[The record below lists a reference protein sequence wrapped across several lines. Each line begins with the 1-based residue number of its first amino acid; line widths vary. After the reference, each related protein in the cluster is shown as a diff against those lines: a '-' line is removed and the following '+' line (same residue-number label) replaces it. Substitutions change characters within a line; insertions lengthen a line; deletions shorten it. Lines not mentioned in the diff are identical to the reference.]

1 MWHVLNLNGSL
12 SRKSQF
18 KSCKKIN
25 DSLALDVDGSEED
38 DDEEDEENLQ
48 KRIEVFA
55 ADLGVA
61 TR

>member
-1 MWHVLNLNGSL
+1 MVPYLAKANL
-12 SRKSQF
+12 KVV
-18 KSCKKIN
+18 KKIN